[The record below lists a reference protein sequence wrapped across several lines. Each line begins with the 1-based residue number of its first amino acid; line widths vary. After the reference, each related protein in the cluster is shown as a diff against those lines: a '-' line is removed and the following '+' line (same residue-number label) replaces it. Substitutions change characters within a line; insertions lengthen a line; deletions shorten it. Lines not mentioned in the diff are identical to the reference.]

1 MTKAVWTTMTEII
14 LQYTG
19 LWPTA
24 FFTIVALMVVTYKV
38 VCGMFFSA
46 DDFVPIKRQPLHLG
60 DMTEEE
66 LRAYNGSDLEK
77 PLLMAIKGKIYDV
90 STSKIFYGPGG
101 SYAMFAGRD
110 ASRAL
115 AQLSFKPED
124 INGNLE
130 GLSDTQL
137 EILQDWEYKFMD
149 KYAQV
154 GQLVPKKTPTE
165 NKAEEESVWDRTS
178 AEGIKSR
185 YAAGE

>member
-1 MTKAVWTTMTEII
+1 MTTAVWTTITEII

-19 LWPTA
+19 LWPTT

-38 VCGMFFSA
+38 VFDMFSA
-46 DDFVPIKRQPLHLG
+46 GDFVPIKRQPLHLD

-66 LRAYNGSDLEK
+66 LRAYNGSDSEK
-77 PLLMAIKGKIYDV
+77 PLVMAIKGNIYDV
-90 STSKIFYGPGG
+90 FTSKMFYDPGG

-124 INGNLE
+124 FNGSLE
-130 GLSDTQL
+130 CLNNAEL

-149 KYAQV
+149 KKTTTYDCRFLFMC
-154 GQLVPKKTPTE
+154 LV
-165 NKAEEESVWDRTS
+165 NKCC
-178 AEGIKSR
+178 
-185 YAAGE
+185 

>member
-1 MTKAVWTTMTEII
+1 MTEII

-60 DMTEEE
+60 DMTKEE
-66 LRAYNGSDLEK
+66 LRAYNGSDSEK

-90 STSKIFYGPGG
+90 STSKMFYGPGG

-130 GLSDTQL
+130 GLSDAQL
-137 EILQDWEYKFMD
+137 EILQD
-149 KYAQV
+149 
-154 GQLVPKKTPTE
+154 
-165 NKAEEESVWDRTS
+165 
-178 AEGIKSR
+178 
-185 YAAGE
+185 